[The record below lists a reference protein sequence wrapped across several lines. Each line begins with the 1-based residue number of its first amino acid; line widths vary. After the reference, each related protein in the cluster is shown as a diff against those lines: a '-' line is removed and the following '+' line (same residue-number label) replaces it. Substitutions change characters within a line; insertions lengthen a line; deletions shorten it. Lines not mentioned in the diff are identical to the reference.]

1 MIPIYLSLHNF
12 LSYSDMEQPLDFTS
26 FHVACIS
33 GNNGNGKSS
42 LLDAMTWALFGRGRG
57 VKANGAGMDNLV
69 REGAENM
76 EVEFTFEMEGNI
88 FKIIRKRDKRHR
100 QSSLDLF
107 IGNQEH
113 TFKNITGEN
122 ITDTQHKIEKILKI
136 DYDTFIQ
143 SVFLLQGQADL
154 FTQQTPRERK
164 QVLSDILGLN
174 IYDEYSKK
182 AKDKRNEVLQSIE
195 MIKKEMAQIQEM
207 IAQKETYNQAL
218 QEKTCEL
225 NKIEKTRLDIDIKL
239 KNIYEK
245 QVHQSRAQEELTR
258 LRQDIQKYSLK
269 LSKNESNL
277 LIVNQAIKD
286 EGETLS
292 SREEIERSYKQLGEL
307 KEVEQ
312 KLSNKF
318 FAYTHKQERLNQLQQ
333 VIKEEENTIKNQLAV
348 LEAKINEWES
358 QVIDAEKAG
367 QQIEKL
373 ERQLKKIGED
383 EKEKERLEKR
393 LQQFDAAYTASAEQM
408 KILEKQREE
417 LRNKYRVLNTEDRC
431 PLCRTSLTRQAR
443 VSVLKEYEQE
453 GKSISETINKMQQVV
468 TKLPAQMSEIREKLK
483 IIAGFIQKKSA
494 YEVQLAKFKDQL
506 AQNEKLKQ
514 KTSQLKGE
522 RNEWQHKFQKRD
534 FAREAHQGLAQVQI
548 AIKELGYDPLK
559 HRQLQQRI
567 QTLLPYDEKQRR
579 LEKASL
585 LLQSH
590 QRQLTELQEQEKE
603 YQQAIVNIQ
612 NQMKVLKGLI
622 DEKLDGEARK
632 VEQHNQEIKQQQQQL
647 AEEKG
652 VLLANLKMI
661 AVKEHEIKEKQ
672 EHFKKLN
679 HRYEVLNQLVTACG
693 KNGIQAIIIEN
704 ALPELEIEANR
715 LLGEMTDGRLAL
727 QLVTQR
733 KARSKESMLET
744 LDIYISDEMGTRNY
758 ELYSGGEAFR
768 ISFSLRV
775 ALSKV
780 LARRAGAKL
789 QTLVIDEGFGSQDVI
804 GRDHLIEAIRTVQ
817 AHFAK
822 VLVITH
828 IQELKE
834 SFDVQLVVEKYAS
847 GSVVRIQGS

>member
-1 MIPIYLSLHNF
+1 MA
-12 LSYSDMEQPLDFTS
+12 QPLDFTA

-57 VKANGAGMDNLV
+57 VKANGAGMDDLV

-76 EVEFTFEMEGNI
+76 EVEFTFEMEGHI
-88 FKIIRKRDKRHR
+88 FMIIRKRDKRRR

-107 IGNQEH
+107 IGNQDH

-122 ITDTQHKIEKILKI
+122 ITDTQDKIEKILKI
-136 DYDTFIQ
+136 DYNTFTQ

-182 AKDKRNEVLQSIE
+182 AKDKRNEVLQDIE
-195 MIKKEMAQIQEM
+195 ILKKEMEQNQEM
-207 IAQKETYNQAL
+207 IVQKEGYQQAL
-218 QEKTCEL
+218 QEKTSEL
-225 NKIEKTRLDIDIKL
+225 NKMEKTQLDIDIKL
-239 KNIYEK
+239 KKLYEK
-245 QVHQSRAQEELTR
+245 QGHQSRAREELER
-258 LRQDIQKYSLK
+258 LGQDIQKYRLK
-269 LSKNESNL
+269 LSKTESNL
-277 LIVNQAIKD
+277 LIINQAIKD
-286 EGETLS
+286 EEETLS
-292 SREEIERSYKQLGEL
+292 SCEEIEQNYKQLREL
-307 KEVEQ
+307 KEIEQ
-312 KLSNKF
+312 EVSKKF
-318 FAYTHKQERLNQLQQ
+318 FAYTQKQERLNQLQQ
-333 VIKEEENTIKNQLAV
+333 VIKEEENVIKSQLSV
-348 LEAKINEWES
+348 LAAKINEWES
-358 QVIDAEKAG
+358 QIIDEEKAG
-367 QQIEKL
+367 QQIVKL

-383 EKEKERLEKR
+383 EKEKERIEKQ
-393 LQQFDAAYTASAEQM
+393 LQQLNVTYTNSADQM
-408 KILEKQREE
+408 KVFEKQREE
-417 LRNKYRVLNTEDRC
+417 LRNKYRVLNTEDIC
-431 PLCRTSLTRQAR
+431 PLCRTSLNRQAR
-443 VSVLKEYEQE
+443 MSVLKQYEQE
-453 GKSISETINKMQQVV
+453 GKSISETINKIQQVV
-468 TKLPAQMSEIREKLK
+468 TKLPPQMSEISEKLK
-483 IIAGFIQKKSA
+483 VIADSAQKKSA
-494 YEVQLAKFKDQL
+494 YEVQLTKLKDQIV
-506 AQNEKLKQ
+506 QNEKLKQ
-514 KTSQLKGE
+514 KIFQLKE
-522 RNEWQHKFQKRD
+522 EQDEWQNKFQKRD
-534 FAREAHQGLAQVQI
+534 FAREAHQGLGQVQI
-548 AIKELGYDPLK
+548 DIKEFGYDPLK

-567 QTLLPYDEKQRR
+567 QMLLPYDEKQRQ
-579 LEKASL
+579 LEKANL
-585 LLQSH
+585 LLQSNQK
-590 QRQLTELQEQEKE
+590 QRVELQEQESE
-603 YQQAIVNIQ
+603 YKQVVLNIQ
-612 NQMKVLKGLI
+612 NQMNVFKGLI
-622 DEKLDGEARK
+622 DEKLDGEVRK
-632 VEQHNQEIKQQQQQL
+632 VAAHDQEIKRHQQQL

-652 VLLANLKMI
+652 LLLANLKMI
-661 AVKEHEIKEKQ
+661 EVKEDEMKEKQ
-672 EHFKKLN
+672 VCFKRLN

-733 KARSKESMLET
+733 KARSKESMMET

-834 SFDVQLVVEKYAS
+834 AFDVQLVVEKYAS
-847 GSVVRIQGS
+847 GSVVKMQGS